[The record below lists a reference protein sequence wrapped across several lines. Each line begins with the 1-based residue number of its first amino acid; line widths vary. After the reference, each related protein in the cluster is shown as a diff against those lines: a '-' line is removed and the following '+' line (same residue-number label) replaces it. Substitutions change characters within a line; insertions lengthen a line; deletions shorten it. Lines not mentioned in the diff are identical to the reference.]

1 MDMAADRAE
10 ELSLTGAVHRRNVR
24 LRLYLLLITVDIL
37 AIALGFLAA
46 GQFRDGKWL
55 SLSGVDLAYPV
66 LPVYLMI
73 AFATEAYGRDAL
85 TSGTISVRRA
95 LIPLTITFLAFMTL
109 IFFLQVGTE
118 LSRVGLAIGMAASA
132 LFMASLRMILVLIV
146 RRTAAPKLVAELLI
160 VDDVPRERWNE
171 EMQCDTV
178 FAAEAEIEPDLN
190 NPHMLHRFAELL
202 RKYERVVVR
211 CRPERQHDWALLM
224 RGASIDGEILT
235 SGFGSLGVLGLA
247 DFKGKQTLVVARGP
261 LRYSDMMKK
270 RALDLAITVP
280 LVILLSPAL
289 LLIGMAVKLDS
300 PGPMLFRQDR
310 IGRGNRI
317 FKILKFRSMRV
328 EQLDGAGATSTQR
341 DDKRITRVGRFI
353 RKTSLDELP
362 QLLNVLIGD
371 MSLVG
376 PRPHALGSLAGG
388 QLFWEVDRE
397 YWHRHALKPGITGL
411 AQVRG
416 FRGATHRDID
426 LKNRLRADLEYLQ
439 GWSMARDI
447 SILFRTAA
455 VLVHRNAY

>member
-1 MDMAADRAE
+1 MEMAGDRAE
-10 ELSLTGAVHRRNVR
+10 EMSLTGAVHRRNVR

-46 GQFRDGKWL
+46 GLFRDGKWL

-95 LIPLTITFLAFMTL
+95 LIPLAITFLAFMTL

-132 LFMASLRMILVLIV
+132 LFMASLRMVLVLIV

-160 VDDVPRERWNE
+160 VDDVPREQWNE

-178 FAAEAEIEPDLN
+178 FAPEAEIEPDLN

-261 LRYSDMMKK
+261 LRYSDMTKK

-289 LLIGMAVKLDS
+289 LLIGLAVKFDS

-328 EQLDGAGATSTQR
+328 EQLDGTGATSTQR

>member
-1 MDMAADRAE
+1 MDIATDMTGEMA
-10 ELSLTGAVHRRNVR
+10 LTGAMHRRNVR
-24 LRLYLLLITVDIL
+24 LRLYLLLIVVDVL

-46 GQFRDGKWL
+46 GQFREGRWL

-73 AFATEAYGRDAL
+73 ATATEAYGRDAL
-85 TSGTISVRRA
+85 TSGTISMRRA
-95 LIPLTITFLAFMTL
+95 LVPLAITFLAFMTL
-109 IFFLQVGTE
+109 IFFLQVGPD
-118 LSRVGLAIGMAASA
+118 LSRVGLAIGMGASA
-132 LFMASLRMILVLIV
+132 FFIATLRLIVVFIV
-146 RRTAAPKLVAELLI
+146 RRTAAPTLVAELLI
-160 VDDVPRERWNE
+160 VDDLTRSEWTE
-171 EMQCDTV
+171 DKQSDTV

-190 NPHMLHRFAELL
+190 NPYMLHRFAELL
-202 RKYERVVVR
+202 SKYERVVVR

-247 DFKGKQTLVVARGP
+247 DFKGRQTLVVARGP
-261 LRYSDMMKK
+261 LSYSDMAKK
-270 RALDLAITVP
+270 RLLDLAITLP
-280 LVILLSPAL
+280 LVL
-289 LLIGMAVKLDS
+289 LLLPAMLIIGLAVKLDS
-300 PGPMLFRQDR
+300 PGPILFRQDR

-317 FKILKFRSMRV
+317 FKVLKFRSMRT
-328 EQLDGAGATSTQR
+328 EKLDAAGATSTQR

-353 RKTSLDELP
+353 RKTSIDELP
-362 QLLNVLIGD
+362 QLLNVLKGD

-388 QLFWEVDRE
+388 QLFWEVDRD

-416 FRGATHRDID
+416 FRGATHRDVD
-426 LKNRLRADLEYLQ
+426 LKNRLRADLEYLHD
-439 GWSMARDI
+439 WSLARDV